1 MISFDK
7 QSISLLSIEYAKPY
21 CRSHGDTKMDKIW
34 CMNTDIDNP
43 PLLWMV
49 LCPPQT
55 HYVEALILN
64 TVVVRKEAFWT

>member
-1 MISFDK
+1 MFGIRNNELKIILIIMISFDK

-43 PLLWMV
+43 PLL
-49 LCPPQT
+49 
-55 HYVEALILN
+55 
-64 TVVVRKEAFWT
+64 